1 MSSYIIHKLLVCLNV
16 KRNGTCVFEKLI
28 DEYRVFVFAP
38 ELGTA
43 IPVSPKR
50 LNEVWKRLSALL

>member
-1 MSSYIIHKLLVCLNV
+1 MIEKPQIMTVYSITEPEEEIRY
-16 KRNGTCVFEKLI
+16 FETLI
-28 DEYRVFVFAP
+28 DEYRVSIFAP

-50 LNEVWKRLSALL
+50 LSEAWERLRALL